1 MLNDTQ
7 LIFDSNASLAI
18 AAGSQ
23 ASQQVIDLMG
33 GGVGTPPPN
42 YFGVQNAVAGEDIGI
57 GDGASPPVL
66 NVIIGTTFTSGG
78 AGTLQVQLQASVDS
92 GAPNYTPSAWKT
104 LLQTDTLPVAV
115 LTAGT
120 KIAECTW
127 PPRYPGQAMP
137 RFLRLNYV
145 VATAAMTAGTIAI
158 ANINTGRDDNTNTIY
173 PANY

>member
-7 LIFDSNASLAI
+7 LIFDNNSSLAI

-23 ASQQVIDLMG
+23 ASAQIIDLMG
-33 GGVGTPPPN
+33 GGVGTAPVN
-42 YFGVQNAVAGEDIGI
+42 YFGVQDAVAGEDIGI
-57 GDGASPPVL
+57 GDGVSPPVL
-66 NVIIGTTFTSGG
+66 VVIVGTTFTSGG

-92 GAPNYTPSAWKT
+92 GTPGYTPSAWKT
-104 LLQTDTLPVAV
+104 LLMTDTLPLSV

-145 VATAAMTAGTIAI
+145 VGTATMTAGTIAF
-158 ANINTGRDDNTNTIY
+158 AAINTGRDDNTSAIY
-173 PANY
+173 PAAY